1 MKILKYIGGLV
12 MKINNRK
19 KFAEVEEVSYKDKCM
34 LVRSKIKEVIY
45 DIQAVV
51 IPEFKTSIKEKIEG
65 RVVTEINQELAIH
78 KLEYISELLVRWYNT
93 ISQDFDGVSIGGM
106 FIHCDEDCVTTTVNS
121 LYIFFNT
128 FDVVHLN
135 TAYTTFRFLSLCKR
149 YCDCKYKHEIVGSK
163 IFLDNECKLLYYIR
177 MISKCYTIEEA
188 SDIYR
193 QAIKP

>member
-1 MKILKYIGGLV
+1 

-19 KFAEVEEVSYKDKCM
+19 KYAEVDEVSYKDKCM
-34 LVRSKIKEVIY
+34 FVRSKIKEVIS
-45 DIQAVV
+45 DIQTVV

-93 ISQDFDGVSIGGM
+93 ISESFDGVSIGGM
-106 FIHCDEDCVTTTVNS
+106 FIHCDEDCVSTTVNS
-121 LYIFFNT
+121 LYLFFNE
-128 FDVVHLN
+128 FDIAHMN
-135 TAYTTFRFLSLCKR
+135 SRYTTYRFLDLCKW
-149 YCDCKYKHEIVGSK
+149 YCNCKYKHNVFASK
-163 IFLDNECKLLYYIR
+163 SFRENECKLLYYIS
-177 MISKCYTIEEA
+177 MISKCYTINEV